1 MRDSGNPRQWA
12 FRTSHCPRI
21 RYSTTNRPPSTACKR
36 PTTRRDTRGWV
47 IPVRQ
52 LPYNYAMLLLYLFLL
67 FTVGPLCELILLLY
81 VGSKIGPWWT
91 VAIVLTTG
99 IVGAALARWQGV
111 RALLRVQRR
120 LGRGQMPAD
129 ELFDGV
135 LILVAGL
142 LLVTPG
148 IMSDVLGFLLL
159 LPPMR
164 SVVKSMLRSWAKK
177 NIRIR
182 TTQTTSAAWTQPRR
196 KPHRDEI
203 IDVQVVETRVID

>member
-1 MRDSGNPRQWA
+1 
-12 FRTSHCPRI
+12 
-21 RYSTTNRPPSTACKR
+21 
-36 PTTRRDTRGWV
+36 
-47 IPVRQ
+47 
-52 LPYNYAMLLLYLFLL
+52 MLLLYLFLL

-81 VGSKIGPWWT
+81 VGSKIGFWGT
-91 VAIVLTTG
+91 VAIVLLTG

-135 LILVAGL
+135 LILFAGL

-148 IMSDVLGFLLL
+148 ILSDALGFLLL

-164 SVVKSMLRSWAKK
+164 SLVKRVLRGWAKK
-177 NIRIR
+177 NIHVR
-182 TTQTTSAAWTQPRR
+182 TMHTPTQSWTQPQRQVR
-196 KPHRDEI
+196 RDEI